1 MTSFTERPPFDA
13 DFDTLVAQI
22 LEDWKVPGLS
32 ICVVHGSHTYSKAY
46 GFAELPDKL
55 MTTDASFQV
64 GSLTKPLTAASM
76 SMVINDSKESDSPI
90 TWDTPLSSII
100 PDDFVLADDYATQ
113 HTTIEDALSLR
124 SGLPDHLW
132 KYILGP
138 RDGTVK
144 DHVRSLRHMPI
155 TAPLRTKFQYSSH
168 MYVAVTH
175 ALQERTG
182 ESLASIMKRRIWDP
196 LGMNKT
202 YFSVSEA
209 EADSANRE
217 KIVKG
222 YTWIPGQDLPSV
234 CACGQYYLASP
245 PNFEAMTG
253 AGAMVSN
260 VLDYSHW
267 IRELIERNGPL
278 KDHDSLT
285 KPRIVHFNSGD
296 TSLPGPYHGYAL
308 GWVVENYRG
317 ETVYTHSGGM
327 PGFASLVFFVPE
339 RHFGF
344 VMMGNS
350 GTAAHASMPLAV
362 HLLDR
367 LLGPSEDSHHQQK
380 MKAYFE
386 QLAGERNMR
395 MSPKP
400 DVSVLKPFILP
411 MLPDPPL
418 PHVLPLEKYQG
429 TYCHPADAY
438 FTLVVVDGVLVAQM
452 SHSSVET
459 EIVLTHASGEFFLGK
474 LTAPVL
480 GDLPPLPMEFYVD
493 NSGTVRKVGLV
504 VEASMGGDCI
514 WFTRKE

>member
-1 MTSFTERPPFDA
+1 MANSTERPPFDA
-13 DFDTLVAQI
+13 EFDTLVAQS
-22 LEDWKVPGLS
+22 LEEWKVPGLS
-32 ICVVHGSHTYSKAY
+32 ICVVHGPHTHSKAY

-76 SMVINDSKESDSPI
+76 SMLIDDSKGTDSPI
-90 TWDTPLSSII
+90 DWDTPLSSII
-100 PDDFVLADDYATQ
+100 PDDFVLSDDYATQ
-113 HTTIEDALSLR
+113 HITIEDALSLR

-155 TAPLRTKFQYSSH
+155 TAPPRTKFQYSSH

-182 ESLASIMKRRIWDP
+182 ETLGSFMKRRVWDP

-209 EADSANRE
+209 EADSTNRE

-222 YTWIPGQDLPSV
+222 YICVPGQDLPSGS
-234 CACGQYYLASP
+234 GQYFLASP

-278 KDHDSLT
+278 RDHDSLT
-285 KPRIVHFNSGD
+285 KPRIIHFNSGD

-350 GTAAHASMPLAV
+350 GTAAHASMTLAI

-367 LLGPSEDSHHQQK
+367 LQGPSVDSRHQQK
-380 MKAYFE
+380 MKTYFG
-386 QLAGERNMR
+386 QLAGERSMR

-400 DVSVLKPFILP
+400 DVSVLKPFIMP

-418 PHVLPLEKYQG
+418 PYVLPLEKYQG
-429 TYCHPADAY
+429 TYCHPADAS
-438 FTLVVVDGVLVAQM
+438 FTITLDDDILVAHIP
-452 SHSSVET
+452 HSSVET
-459 EIVLTHASGEFFLGK
+459 QIVLTHASGEFFLGK
-474 LTAPVL
+474 LTAPAL
-480 GDLPPLPMEFYVD
+480 SDLPPLPMEFYVD
-493 NSGTVRKVGLV
+493 HSGTVSKVGLT
-504 VEASMGGDCI
+504 VEPSMGGDCI
-514 WFTRKE
+514 WFNRKES